1 MNIKGLISN
10 LEIVSLTQHFEY
22 ATDMSSEEID
32 RLIIR
37 GANDAYSGISKR
49 LLPYMQGLLATDVHY
64 TSDGSDAWL
73 HYTAV
78 GVDMIPLLEMF
89 EQNMDRFPEMPKA
102 EDYIESI
109 CNPNGCVCRDKAT
122 FGEFENLYA
131 RHKDKIIAETK
142 SYDALS
148 CKEPDWFFV
157 KRWADALVPFYA
169 FCNGIN
175 IKYIQEEMES
185 YVMEWCY

>member
-1 MNIKGLISN
+1 MNIKGLISS
-10 LEIVSLTQHFEY
+10 LEIVRLTQHFEY

-37 GANDAYSGISKR
+37 GANDAYSDISKR
-49 LLPYMQGLLATDVHY
+49 LLPYMQGLLATDVHH

-89 EQNMDRFPEMPKA
+89 EQNIDRFPEMPKA

-109 CNPNGCVCRDKAT
+109 CHPNGYRDKAT

-131 RHKDKIIAETK
+131 RHKDKIITEVN
-142 SYDALS
+142 LS

-157 KRWADALVPFYA
+157 TRWAEALVPFYA

-175 IKYIQEEMES
+175 IKGLQKEMED
-185 YVMEWCY
+185 YVMEWCS